1 MSNPEELW
9 LQAQLKKEAAMVLE
23 KELGVLENQ
32 GLTDLAK
39 AKLKEVVALYD
50 VAQLLMDEMFRL
62 YWQHLL
68 EQEFRLE
75 CARQHII
82 DRLSIE
88 IRIKMDI
95 GKSNFRQ
102 MATRE
107 IACAW

>member
-39 AKLKEVVALYD
+39 AKLKDVVALYD
-50 VAQLLMDEMFRL
+50 EAQLLMDEMFRL

-68 EQEFRLE
+68 EQGR
-75 CARQHII
+75 
-82 DRLSIE
+82 
-88 IRIKMDI
+88 
-95 GKSNFRQ
+95 
-102 MATRE
+102 
-107 IACAW
+107 